1 MYKEILPKS
10 LDYSAYM
17 EKRIYMILLKLTK
30 QTTLSNEKNYQQK
43 ICGIKLNIINL
54 TMLK

>member
-30 QTTLSNEKNYQQK
+30 QTILSNEKNFQQR
-43 ICGIKLNIINL
+43 ICGIKLKAINL